1 MLTLTKILK
10 HKIVAIIR
18 GANPADVLKISEALY
33 AGGIRILEI
42 TMNSTGPLEAIKE
55 AADKLGDKMVI
66 GAGTVLDAKTARAA
80 ILAGAQFI
88 LSPIVDID
96 VINTAKSYGTVVIP
110 GAHTPT
116 EILHAFKNG
125 GDIIKVFPATSPA
138 YIKDI
143 LGPLPHIPLLPTG
156 GINLENI
163 KQYKQAGAVG
173 FGIGSSLVNT
183 QLAVT
188 NEYLAELTQT
198 AMKYVQAIADI

>member
-1 MLTLTKILK
+1 MQTLTKILE

-18 GANPADVLKISEALY
+18 GANPADVLKIAEALY

-42 TMNSTGPLEAIKE
+42 TMNSQAPLEAIME
-55 AADKLGDKMVI
+55 VADKLGDKMVI
-66 GAGTVLDAKTARAA
+66 GAGTVLDTESAKAA
-80 ILAGAQFI
+80 IEAGAQFI

-96 VINTAKSYGTVVIP
+96 VIKTAKSYGAVVIP

-116 EILHAFKNG
+116 EIVYAFKNG
-125 GDIIKVFPATSPA
+125 GDIIKVFPAMSPG

-156 GINLENI
+156 GVSLENI

-173 FGIGSSLVNT
+173 FGIGSSLVDT
-183 QLAVT
+183 RRAIT
-188 NEYLAELTQT
+188 DEYLDELTQ
-198 AMKYVQAIADI
+198 